1 MTTWLNASFEMR
13 FRFIGGLTVRF
24 AASED
29 HGDHAL
35 LLSPWPESLLAF
47 EPVWWRLAQRTHLVA
62 VDLPGFGHS
71 QRSDSLLSPQAMGE
85 FIIAAAD
92 AFGLE
97 HPHVVAP
104 GTGTAAALFAAA
116 RHPGRLRSLVVGS
129 GAAAVPLQLGGMVK
143 DIIEAPDLDGFRRA
157 DPRQLVN
164 AALSGISRYTLP
176 EAVRD
181 DYLASYQGN
190 RFAESARYLRSYPAE
205 LPVLAGLLPQ
215 IRHPGADHRRRRRYG
230 GAAGQRQVP
239 ARAAAA
245 QQARRHR
252 RGPLHLG
259 RRRSRIRG
267 PGHQLVARRGQRIK
281 EMSTMPGP
289 DHDTAMNLPTTAL
302 PPVTAGQ
309 APGCGLHGRRGE
321 CEMLDRLVTDVRAG
335 QSRVLVLRGEPG
347 TGKTAL
353 LDYLAQRAAG
363 CRRRAGDG
371 RRAGN
376 GDGVRRAPPAVRAIP
391 GPTRASPGS
400 AA

>member
-13 FRFIGGLTVRF
+13 FRFIGALTVRF

-71 QRSDSLLSPQAMGE
+71 QRSDSLLSPRAMGE

-92 AFGLE
+92 AFGLKY
-97 HPHVVAP
+97 PHVVAP

-116 RHPGRLRSLVVGS
+116 RYPGRLRSLVVGS

-215 IRHPGADHRRRRRYG
+215 IDTPVQIIAGAG
-230 GAAGQRQVP
+230 
-239 ARAAAA
+239 
-245 QQARRHR
+245 
-252 RGPLHLG
+252 
-259 RRRSRIRG
+259 
-267 PGHQLVARRGQRIK
+267 
-281 EMSTMPGP
+281 
-289 DHDTAMNLPTTAL
+289 DTAV
-302 PPVTAGQ
+302 PPVNATFLHERLPHSKLDVLDAGHFTWEDTAAEYAALVTSWWRGTAG
-309 APGCGLHGRRGE
+309 G
-321 CEMLDRLVTDVRAG
+321 
-335 QSRVLVLRGEPG
+335 SR
-347 TGKTAL
+347 K
-353 LDYLAQRAAG
+353 
-363 CRRRAGDG
+363 
-371 RRAGN
+371 
-376 GDGVRRAPPAVRAIP
+376 
-391 GPTRASPGS
+391 
-400 AA
+400 